1 VRLSTYFHRWRGSGC
16 GGKHSRTVECVHEK
30 FWLVLLTLTGEMRE
44 RHKERWRK
52 LGGKIGV
59 KEWEYKVDL
68 PVEDVGE
75 EGEGM
80 IMTTVAI
87 AAQA

>member
-1 VRLSTYFHRWRGSGC
+1 
-16 GGKHSRTVECVHEK
+16 
-30 FWLVLLTLTGEMRE
+30 MRE

>member
-1 VRLSTYFHRWRGSGC
+1 
-16 GGKHSRTVECVHEK
+16 
-30 FWLVLLTLTGEMRE
+30 VLLTLTGEMRE
-44 RHKERWRK
+44 RHKERWGK

-68 PVEDVGE
+68 LVEAVGE
-75 EGEGM
+75 EGEGK
-80 IMTTVAI
+80 IMTTVTI